1 MKKKILSLLLALVMA
16 LSLVPTSVLAA
27 PVDLGKAHVIVE
39 NTTFTKPVDG
49 KAPAWT
55 GTLVD
60 TWVKLTE
67 DSTMMGCVAQALEAK
82 GYSQTG
88 AESNYISEINGLSE
102 FDGGFMS
109 GWMGTL
115 NDWFTNE
122 GFAAFTVAAGKL
134 ESGDEIRIMYTCA
147 YGDDLGGSWG
157 NNDNTV
163 KALTFSAGELSPAFD
178 KDTHSY
184 TLKLAPEVSS
194 VVVTPTASNKNFQVR
209 TSVGDTVYKRT
220 AEIPVADGVVITVK
234 CGDPSWPGMNQG
246 VEKAEEYTITVEQAA
261 PAFVKVTVRSQA
273 AGGYLHAPQEVEVSS
288 VDAERYGFTDEV
300 EGVSALDA
308 LVKAHEL
315 VFGEAFT
322 KATAGEYLVVGS
334 TGWISKIFGTAT
346 YASGHYVNGGYP
358 NDGTPAS
365 SGGGY
370 NGTMVTQTALL
381 SGDVVDFY
389 VMSDEDSYS
398 DYYTWV
404 DAPAEMQVGQTV
416 TATVTG
422 FYAMSGYLYKDPASL
437 KAAAKPLEG
446 AKLGWMDPET
456 GNVTVIDGAVTD
468 EKGQATFTV
477 TNGFT
482 GYLTAVSNE
491 DEEVYVLLNPTAK
504 VKEVPVATVDLT
516 GLHSAQLASL
526 KLYTYTDGVK
536 GSVDLLAGK
545 STVADGYKLKYAD
558 VKLPAGNYWVQGYN
572 EAGQYNGGIVV
583 TVTADTTAITFQRVY
598 EIYATNSGWVENT
611 DYTIDYQV
619 VSADGMNRNAK
630 TGTSTNWGTIRT
642 SGIFVEGDTVKATL
656 TPVGDKAAGYNPITV
671 KKSGSETTD
680 KGALDLTAKIPAIL
694 GITVTAPA
702 GSTVRMGVF
711 SNNYVYGIDEP
722 VSVETKGDTLTAN
735 FRVSDISGNRFVR
748 VQHPDGVT
756 YWNFGTNWKNGAEI
770 TVTKDD
776 LHIGDESFTKDT
788 VYRFEK
794 NTYDLGNVYL
804 NINSQGYLNLEQG
817 QTRELDVFRSWQLT
831 EGFMNAKIALP
842 DVHYTVVDLNGQPS
856 DVVTITPDENLSA
869 QAVMKANKA
878 GTAIVLVTYDAVTHM
893 QGQTSNTANHG
904 FSAIWPEFTG
914 VFVVSV
920 GADGSSIATNMTMDR
935 MDATISKDEQKNL
948 DAEFDTLFYLGDAG
962 ASYSFKPEDGCTV
975 TVARS
980 TVTDKM
986 TFNGFTDSGVT
997 VAADGTVT
1005 VTGLTTGR
1013 HIICV
1018 EKDGVKTYQVVTARG
1033 VSYDFLDADG
1043 NVLPAGTEFKA
1054 GDKVTIQFHGLTSAR
1069 EKLARYYNFNFSLYY
1084 RGANGTFFRS
1094 NPGGGFG
1101 VYDFSGNPVRQQ
1113 IEITIP
1119 EDWTDLS
1126 YDLTG
1131 AIKQGG
1137 FAGLSSHRDQSYGV
1151 PATGISGDESSGI
1164 FSALP
1169 ALSLKLEGWHVN
1181 DVIEKINAIGEV
1193 TLASEEAITA
1203 ARAAYGALTEAQ
1215 QAQVTNYD
1223 KLTAAEARLADLK
1236 AAKAEDDMIDAI
1248 GEVTLESEEAI
1259 AAARAAYKALTEA
1272 QQAEV
1277 KSYDKLT
1284 AAEARLAD
1292 LKAAKAVDE
1301 KIDAIG
1307 DVTLE
1312 SESAIDA
1319 ARAAYKALTEAQQAE
1334 VKSYD
1339 KLTAA
1344 EARLADLKAAK
1355 AVDDQIDAIGE
1366 VTLESESAIVAAR
1379 NAYEALTEA
1388 QQAEVKNYDKLTA
1401 AEARL
1406 AVLKPAK
1413 PVEDLIDAIGEVTL
1427 GSEDAIA
1434 AARNAYEAL
1443 TEAQQ
1448 AEVKNYDKLTTAE
1461 AAYAKLLA
1469 EQSKRLQEIYKTTGD
1484 YMSELGTPGVGS
1496 VGGEWMTI
1504 GLSRSGRTVPAGY
1517 YDAVVEYVK
1526 AKADAN
1532 ERLHRAKV
1540 TDNARIIL
1548 ALTAIGKDVT
1558 NVGGHNLLKGLDD
1571 MAYVQKQG
1579 INGPIWTLIAL
1590 DSHNYPTMGDVT
1602 REKLIE
1608 VILDAQLTDGGWAL
1622 SGETADPDMTAMA
1635 IQALA
1640 PYYKTNE
1647 TVKAAVDKALEA
1659 LSAMQRGDGGFASWG
1674 TVNSESCAQ
1683 VIVALTALGI
1693 DPATDSR
1700 FVKNG
1705 LTVLDALASFYV
1717 TGGGFKHIASGE
1729 LDGMATEQGY
1739 YALAAYYR
1747 FANGQTSLYDM
1758 SDVTIQ
1764 PSIHTHDF
1772 GAWTVTTP
1780 ATCTTDGVET
1790 RTCACGETETRAIP
1804 ATGHVDADH
1813 DGKCDVCQAVINP
1826 VEPGDHTH
1834 AFGAWTVTTPATCT
1848 TDGVETRTCACGET
1862 ETRAIPATGHV
1873 DADHDGK
1880 CDVCQAVIN
1889 PVDPGDPDHPTPV
1902 NPDDPGKTDPS
1913 DPGKTDP
1920 ADPGT
1925 DKPATGDSGVLVW
1938 VVALPTALLAAAF
1951 VLKRK
1956 EREA

>member
-27 PVDLGKAHVIVE
+27 PDDLGKAHVIVE

-1043 NVLPAGTEFKA
+1043 NALPAGTEFKA

-1236 AAKAEDDMIDAI
+1236 AAKAVDDMIDAI
-1248 GEVTLESEEAI
+1248 GEVTLESEETI
-1259 AAARAAYKALTEA
+1259 AAARAAYE
-1272 QQAEV
+1272 
-1277 KSYDKLT
+1277 
-1284 AAEARLAD
+1284 
-1292 LKAAKAVDE
+1292 
-1301 KIDAIG
+1301 
-1307 DVTLE
+1307 
-1312 SESAIDA
+1312 
-1319 ARAAYKALTEAQQAE
+1319 ALTEAQQAE

-1590 DSHNYPTMGDVT
+1590 YSHNYPTMGDVT
-1602 REKLIE
+1602 REKLLG

-1659 LSAMQRGDGGFASWG
+1659 LSAMQRPDGGFASWG

-1705 LTVLDALASFYV
+1705 VTVLSALAGFYV
-1717 TGGGFKHIASGE
+1717 DGGGFKHIADGE

-1764 PSIHTHDF
+1764 PSIHTHD
-1772 GAWTVTTP
+1772 
-1780 ATCTTDGVET
+1780 
-1790 RTCACGETETRAIP
+1790 
-1804 ATGHVDADH
+1804 
-1813 DGKCDVCQAVINP
+1813 
-1826 VEPGDHTH
+1826 
-1834 AFGAWTVTTPATCT
+1834 FGAWTVTTPATCT